1 MPKTASRFY
10 PNISKAVFLLL
21 DFNKA
26 LLLTWSWG
34 RGWLFFF
41 FFLAW
46 AGEEGGAI
54 RGHTGG
60 EQGGREGKGRRGGSL
75 FFSFLSWLE
84 ERKEGSQSEAE
95 ELEPSEERW
104 MAGGG
109 TSARALLIGRLRFSP
124 WMD

>member
-1 MPKTASRFY
+1 MELGEGIASF
-10 PNISKAVFLLL
+10 FFFGLG
-21 DFNKA
+21 
-26 LLLTWSWG
+26 WG
-34 RGWLFFF
+34 RG
-41 FFLAW
+41 
-46 AGEEGGAI
+46 GGAI

-60 EQGGREGKGRRGGSL
+60 ELGGRGGEGREGKEGWL

-95 ELEPSEERW
+95 EPKPSEERW

-109 TSARALLIGRLRFSP
+109 TAARALLIGRLRFSP